1 MAARAVYSKTVRRIP
16 VRQLRNLVQEE
27 TPVRFP
33 RTLAML
39 SVALSTLIFPANAQ
53 QARQDSA
60 ALASAVSTLKNDLR
74 NYVTAQE
81 QYYAAHST
89 YAGTAQ
95 ATTLRPSP
103 GVTVVVLTFSPKGH
117 NAVAIHKDVPGLVC
131 AIWVGSHSRPLDDPS
146 KEGAPS
152 CRLPG

>member
-1 MAARAVYSKTVRRIP
+1 M
-16 VRQLRNLVQEE
+16 
-27 TPVRFP
+27 RFP

-103 GVTVVVLTFSPKGH
+103 RVTVVVLTFSPKGH

-131 AIWVGSHSRPLDDPS
+131 AIWVGSHARPLDDPS